1 MITTKENCPFRT
13 IEFTA
18 TYELKPLPSKWC
30 IALAE
35 QGNGSYLHQ
44 SLISDFQHRDCFLLY
59 DAEGIT
65 LSYGEGK
72 PCRFTLFSFSM
83 DEVEPS
89 GGADK
94 SSRLLKQFFSGKVPF
109 QHFSLPR
116 KNYDA
121 IRALLKLC
129 NQIFQDTLPASPM
142 IYRHTFLALILY
154 FAQTGFVLKPE
165 NQLFNKDFSTREVM
179 IAQVKHLIRQ
189 NYADPL
195 PLSYLAAY
203 VYTNPSY
210 LSRIFKADTGMCLSA
225 FINQVRIDNAKQMLE
240 DTDEL
245 IIDIAISCGFNQIP
259 HFNRIF
265 KEYAGMSPSAYR
277 RTYRHRR
284 H

>member
-1 MITTKENCPFRT
+1 MITTKEKNPFGT
-13 IEFTA
+13 IEFTD
-18 TYELKPLPSKWC
+18 TYKLKALPSTWC

-35 QGNGSYLHQ
+35 QGSGSYLHQ
-44 SLISDFQHRDCFLLY
+44 NLISDFQHRDCFLLY
-59 DAEGIT
+59 DTEDIT

-83 DEVEPS
+83 DDVDTS
-89 GGADK
+89 GAADK
-94 SSRLLKQFFSGKVPF
+94 SQQLLKQFFSGRVTF

-129 NQIFQDTLPASPM
+129 NQILQDTLPVSPM

-165 NQLFNKDFSTREVM
+165 SQLFTKSFSTREVM

-203 VYTNPSY
+203 VYANPSY

-225 FINQVRIDNAKQMLE
+225 FINQVRIDNAKQLLE

-265 KEYAGMSPSAYR
+265 KEYTGMSPSAYR
-277 RTYRHRR
+277 KAYRHRAL
-284 H
+284 